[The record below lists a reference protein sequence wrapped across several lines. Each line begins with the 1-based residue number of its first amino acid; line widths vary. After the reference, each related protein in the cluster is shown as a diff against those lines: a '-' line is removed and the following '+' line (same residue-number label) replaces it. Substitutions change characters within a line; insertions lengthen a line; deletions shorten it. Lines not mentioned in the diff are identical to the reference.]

1 MAQDAA
7 GPDPGRIRDREGF
20 ARELTMLRERAGLTV
35 RQVAMRAGTPGAHST
50 IGDWFAGR
58 GLPSLALR
66 ELFERVLTV
75 CGAAEVA
82 AWVDAWQRVRR
93 GRSRRRA
100 GVEPYRGLAGFEAE
114 HAAWFFGR
122 DALTERLLR
131 AVTELDGTEA
141 DGTEP
146 GGTEL
151 GGDQPDGG
159 GLLLVIGASG
169 AGKSSLLRAG
179 LVAALRERGRAVTVC
194 TPASRPVIA
203 ARPGEVLIVDQ
214 FEEIFTASRELA
226 SREPA
231 SREPE
236 QAAFV
241 DALVRAAAG
250 GAVVVIGLRADFYG
264 HLLRFPALAAAA
276 QHGQVPVGPMTR
288 DELRDAIVEPARKA
302 GLAVEDAL
310 VELLLREAGRAHDAG
325 VLPLLSHALYATW
338 LNDQGHGLTVAG
350 YQEAGGIEGAVA
362 ASATEIYE
370 ELSPERREL
379 ARRLFL
385 HLVHVSADAADTR
398 RRVSSADLPSPGPA
412 MTEVLHRFADQ
423 RLLTLDQDTVEIT
436 HEALLSAWPLLAD
449 WLAADRAALLLGRRF
464 AADAQAWRHER
475 SDPDALYRGAR
486 LLAAQE
492 WAQRH
497 PSDVTPTMA
506 DFLRASGRQVRRR
519 TRRLYQTIA
528 ALVALVVVAAVAA
541 VTASQA
547 QRTAVRQRDQAL
559 SRRLAGD
566 AIALRGTN
574 PALSA
579 QLGLAAYRLADT
591 PEARGS
597 VLSASAVPYATRL
610 TAHRAPAY
618 ATAFTPGGRILA
630 TAGLDRTVRLWNV
643 SDPHRP
649 APLAVV
655 DASDGVMSA
664 AFRPDGRILATSGA
678 DHTVRLWDVADARR
692 PRPLAVL
699 RGHTDAVRT
708 VAFDPRGRLLATAS
722 YDRTAGLWDV
732 SDPGRAVRIA
742 TLTGY
747 SEGLTSAV
755 FSPDHDVLVTTSAD
769 AAVRVWDVG
778 DPRHPRALPS
788 LKGHT
793 DRVLCAAFTSDGR
806 LLATGGFDNTI
817 RLWDLRHPDRPRPV
831 GVLTGHQNGIVSLA
845 FAPGGRTLASGSY
858 DRTARVWDVTDPAFP
873 SEPLVLS
880 GHADVVY
887 SVAFSPDGRSLATA
901 GKDTTVRVW
910 DLRTS
915 VLSGHSS
922 PVQSL
927 AASPDGRLLVAG
939 GYRTARV
946 WDVVAPGGPVPLSTL
961 TGHTDN
967 ITAAAFHPGGR
978 LLATGGQDRTV
989 RLWDLSDPR
998 RPRSLAVQAHHE
1010 ANVTSVAFGPG
1021 GDLLAGASADGTID
1035 LWRVADPRRPAHLTT
1050 LGGGNGSVDA
1060 IAFVR
1065 SSRDGLLLAGA
1076 GADGVIR
1083 LWQVADTPDR
1093 SDPRDPPDRSDPR
1106 DPAVL
1111 RGQTGAVTRLAV
1123 SPDGRTLAGAGLDG
1137 SVRLWDLTNGPRD
1150 ARVVATLTG
1159 HADAVTGAAFSPD
1172 GHTLAT
1178 GSLDGSIRLWVVDNP
1193 RDVRVV
1199 ATLTGHDGRVQTLT
1213 YIPGGRAVAT
1223 GGEDTTVRLW
1233 DVDAGHAARRI
1244 CALAHPPVTPAEWAA
1259 YLPSDL
1265 PFRPPC

>member
-1 MAQDAA
+1 MAQDGA

-35 RQVAMRAGTPGAHST
+35 RQVAALAGSPGAHST

-66 ELFERVLTV
+66 DSFERVLKV
-75 CGAAEVA
+75 CGATEVTG
-82 AWVDAWQRVRR
+82 WVDAWQRVRR
-93 GRSRRRA
+93 GRSRRRG

-131 AVTELDGTEA
+131 AVTELDG
-141 DGTEP
+141 
-146 GGTEL
+146 
-151 GGDQPDGG
+151 G
-159 GLLLVIGASG
+159 GLRLVVGASG

-179 LVAALRERGRAVTVC
+179 LVAALHEQGRAVTVC
-194 TPASRPVIA
+194 TPASHPVIA
-203 ARPGEVLIVDQ
+203 GRPGEVLIVDQ
-214 FEEIFTASRELA
+214 FEEIFTAFIPFTA
-226 SREPA
+226 STTATARTGEPA
-231 SREPE
+231 
-236 QAAFV
+236 QDAFV
-241 DALVRAAAG
+241 DALVRAAAD
-250 GAVVVIGLRADFYG
+250 GAIVVIGLRADFYG

-276 QHGQVPVGPMTR
+276 QHGQVAVGPMTR
-288 DELRDAIVEPARKA
+288 DELCDAIVEPARKA
-302 GLAVEDAL
+302 GLAIEDAL
-310 VELLLREAGRAHDAG
+310 VELLLREASRAHDAG

-370 ELSPERREL
+370 ELSAQRREL

-398 RRVSSADLPSPGPA
+398 RKVSSADLPSPGPA
-412 MTEVLHRFADQ
+412 MTEVLHRFVDQ

-449 WLAADRAALLLGRRF
+449 WLSADRATMLLGRRF

-475 SDPDALYRGAR
+475 NDPDALYRGAR

-497 PSDVTPTMA
+497 SSDMTPTMA

-528 ALVALVVVAAVAA
+528 ALVVLVVVAAVAA
-541 VTASQA
+541 VAASQA
-547 QRTAVRQRDQAL
+547 QRTAIRQRDQAL

-566 AIALRGTN
+566 AIALRATN

-597 VLSASAVPYATRL
+597 VLSAPAVPYAARL
-610 TAHRAPAY
+610 TAHSAPAY
-618 ATAFTPGGRILA
+618 ATAFAPDGRTLA
-630 TAGLDRTVRLWNV
+630 TAGTDRTVRLWNV

-649 APLAVV
+649 LPLAIIGGDSDGAIPPSSSPV
-655 DASDGVMSA
+655 AGPGHTDGVMSA
-664 AFRPDGRILATSGA
+664 AFRSDGRVLATSGA
-678 DHTVRLWDVADARR
+678 DRTARLWDVDDARR

-699 RGHTDAVRT
+699 RGHTDTVRT

-722 YDRTAGLWDV
+722 YDHTVGLWDV
-732 SDPGRAVRIA
+732 SDPSRAMRIT

-747 SEGLTSAV
+747 AEQLTSAV
-755 FSPDHDVLVTTSAD
+755 FAPRGDVLVTTAAD
-769 AAVRVWDVG
+769 AVVRVWDVA
-778 DPRHPRALPS
+778 DPRRPRALPS
-788 LKGHT
+788 LRGHS
-793 DRVLCAAFTSDGR
+793 DRVLCAAFTSDGHI
-806 LLATGGFDNTI
+806 LATGGFDNTI
-817 RLWDLRHPDRPRPV
+817 RLWDMRHPDRPRPLS
-831 GVLTGHQNGIVSLA
+831 VLTGHQNGVVSLA

-858 DRTARVWDVTDPAFP
+858 DRTARVWDVTDAAFA

-880 GHADVVY
+880 GHAEVVY

-901 GKDTTVRVW
+901 GKDTTVRLW

-939 GYRTARV
+939 SYRTARV
-946 WDVVAPGGPVPLSTL
+946 WDIAAPGGPVPLATVA
-961 TGHTDN
+961 GHTDN

-989 RLWDLSDPR
+989 RLWNLSDPR
-998 RPRSLAVQAHHE
+998 RPQNLAVLTRHQG
-1010 ANVTSVAFGPG
+1010 NVTSVAFDPDGE
-1021 GDLLAGASADGTID
+1021 LLATASADGTID
-1035 LWRVADPRRPAHLTT
+1035 LWQVSDPRRPAHLAT
-1050 LGGGNGSVDA
+1050 LDGNGGSVDT
-1060 IAFVR
+1060 ITF
-1065 SSRDGLLLAGA
+1065 SPDGLLLAGA
-1076 GADGVIR
+1076 GADATIR
-1083 LWQVADTPDR
+1083 LWRIA
-1093 SDPRDPPDRSDPR
+1093 DPRH
-1106 DPAVL
+1106 PAL
-1111 RGQTGAVTRLAV
+1111 LKGHTGAVTRIAI
-1123 SPDGRTLAGAGLDG
+1123 SPDGRTLASTSLDG
-1137 SVRLWDLTNGPRD
+1137 SVRLWDLTDPRN
-1150 ARVVATLTG
+1150 ARVIAALTG

-1172 GHTLAT
+1172 GHTLASS
-1178 GSLDGSIRLWVVDNP
+1178 SLDGSVRLWDLTDP
-1193 RDVRVV
+1193 RNARVV
-1199 ATLTGHDGRVQTLT
+1199 ATLTGHVGRVQTLT
-1213 YIPGGRAVAT
+1213 YIPGGRVVAT
-1223 GGEDTTVRLW
+1223 GGEDSTVRLW
-1233 DVDAGHAARRI
+1233 DVDAEHAARRI
-1244 CALAHPPVTPAEWAA
+1244 CALAHPSITPTEWTT
-1259 YLPSDL
+1259 YFPSDL
-1265 PFRPPC
+1265 AFRPPC

>member
-35 RQVAMRAGTPGAHST
+35 RQVAARAGSPGAHST

-66 ELFERVLTV
+66 PLFERVVTV
-75 CGAAEVA
+75 CGAAEVT

-93 GRSRRRA
+93 GRSRRRE

-131 AVTELDGTEA
+131 AVTQLDGS
-141 DGTEP
+141 G
-146 GGTEL
+146 
-151 GGDQPDGG
+151 PDGG
-159 GLLLVIGASG
+159 VLRLVVGASG

-179 LVAALRERGRAVTVC
+179 LAAALRERGRAVTVC

-203 ARPGEVLIVDQ
+203 AQPGEVLIVDQ
-214 FEEIFTASRELA
+214 FEEIFTT
-226 SREPA
+226 SREPTSREPT

-241 DALVRAAAG
+241 DALVRAAADG
-250 GAVVVIGLRADFYG
+250 TIVVIGLRADFYG
-264 HLLRFPALAAAA
+264 HLLRFPDLAAVA
-276 QHGQVPVGPMTR
+276 QHGQVAVGPMTR

-302 GLAVEDAL
+302 GLAIEDAL

-370 ELSPERREL
+370 ELPLERREL

-398 RRVSSADLPSPGPA
+398 RRVSSADLPSAGPA

-423 RLLTLDQDTVEIT
+423 RLLTLDHDTVEIT

-597 VLSASAVPYATRL
+597 VLSAPAVPYATRL

-618 ATAFTPGGRILA
+618 ATAFTPDGRTLA
-630 TAGLDRTVRLWNV
+630 TAGLDRAVRLWNV

-649 APLAVV
+649 AALSVIGG
-655 DASDGVMSA
+655 SGEVMSA
-664 AFRPDGRILATSGA
+664 AFRPDGRVLATSGA
-678 DHTVRLWDVADARR
+678 DRTARLWDVADVRR

-699 RGHTDAVRT
+699 EGHTDAVRT

-722 YDRTAGLWDV
+722 YDRTVGLWDV
-732 SDPGRAVRIA
+732 SDPGRAVRIT

-755 FSPDHDVLVTTSAD
+755 FSPDGDVLVTTAAD
-769 AAVRVWDVG
+769 AVVRVWDVG
-778 DPRHPRALPS
+778 DPRHPRALPG
-788 LKGHT
+788 LRGHT

-806 LLATGGFDNTI
+806 VLATGGFDNTV
-817 RLWDLRHPDRPRPV
+817 RLWDLRRPDRPRPL

-901 GKDTTVRVW
+901 GKDTTVRLW
-910 DLRTS
+910 DMRTS

-939 GYRTARV
+939 SYRTARV
-946 WDVVAPGGPVPLSTL
+946 WDLSAPGGPAPLATL
-961 TGHTDN
+961 TGHSDN

-978 LLATGGQDRTV
+978 RLATGGQDRTI
-989 RLWDLSDPR
+989 RLWDLSDPG
-998 RPRSLAVQAHHE
+998 RPLSLALLSRHE

-1035 LWRVADPRRPAHLTT
+1035 LWRVSDPRRPAHLTT
-1050 LGGGNGSVDA
+1050 LGGSGGSVDT
-1060 IAFVR
+1060 ITFVR
-1065 SSRDGLLLAGA
+1065 GGPDGLLLAGA
-1076 GADGVIR
+1076 GADAVIR
-1083 LWQVADTPDR
+1083 LWPVAGPGGPH
-1093 SDPRDPPDRSDPR
+1093 DP
-1106 DPAVL
+1106 VTL
-1111 RGQTGAVTRLAV
+1111 RGHTGAVTRLAV
-1123 SPDGRTLAGAGLDG
+1123 SPDGRTLASAGLDG
-1137 SVRLWDLTNGPRD
+1137 SVRLWDLTGPGD
-1150 ARVVATLTG
+1150 ARAVGTLTG

-1172 GHTLAT
+1172 GRTLAT
-1178 GSLDGSIRLWVVDNP
+1178 GSLDGSVRLWDLAD
-1193 RDVRVV
+1193 RREARVV
-1199 ATLTGHDGRVQTLT
+1199 ATLTGHDGRVQTLV
-1213 YIPGGRAVAT
+1213 YVPGGRVVAT

-1244 CALAHPPVTPAEWAA
+1244 CALAHPPVTPAEWAV
-1259 YLPSDL
+1259 YLPADL